1 MATAQ
6 TAQTVA
12 PPSQLGQLQ
21 GLLGL
26 LLGNKTTSTSNPGD
40 ITALQQLLSQ
50 LQGANYGGL
59 LEGIFNQ
66 AGAQIPGMQVALSN
80 AMGARTG
87 NNSAM
92 AAALQQ
98 LMKQT
103 ALEGQK
109 QVVQQ
114 QLQNQQ
120 IQAQAG
126 GAMAQATK
134 GTTQTQGEKGK
145 LGEIAG
151 LVGLLQG
158 ALKLTGSKDMGDLF
172 GKLSGTAAA
181 GPVGTSGSF
190 NPGAASMAVG
200 TAPLMQGNQQIGNA
214 VWAPGNQQVYS
225 EAMPAA
231 NTAMPSFDFNQFNQ
245 DFDANAWERDLAS
258 WQPTANQSEI
268 YNQIQLPTDFQPAP
282 VNFDT
287 LDTSGTDWDNFDQWW
302 L

>member
-6 TAQTVA
+6 TAQSVA
-12 PPSQLGQLQ
+12 PNQLGQLQ
-21 GLLGL
+21 SLLTL
-26 LLGNKTTSTSNPGD
+26 LTGSKTTSTSNPGD
-40 ITALQQLLSQ
+40 VTALQQLLAQ
-50 LQGANYGGL
+50 LQGADYSGL

-80 AMGARTG
+80 SMGARTG

-92 AAALQQ
+92 SAALQQ

-126 GAMAQATK
+126 GAVASATK

-172 GKLSGTAAA
+172 GKLSGTATPA
-181 GPVGTSGSF
+181 GSSGSF
-190 NPGAASMAVG
+190 NPSAQSMAVG
-200 TAPLMQGNQQIGNA
+200 TAPLMQGNQQVGNA

-225 EAMPAA
+225 EAMPTA
-231 NTAMPSFDFNQFNQ
+231 NMAMPSFDAGQS
-245 DFDANAWERDLAS
+245 FDANSWEQDLAN
-258 WQPTANQSEI
+258 WQPAANQSEV
-268 YNQIQLPTDFQPAP
+268 YNQIQLPTDFQAAP

-287 LDTSGTDWDNFDQWW
+287 LDNSGTDWENYDQWW

>member
-50 LQGANYGGL
+50 LQGANYSGL

-92 AAALQQ
+92 SAALQQ

-126 GAMAQATK
+126 GAVAQATK

-172 GKLSGTAAA
+172 GKLSGTAT
-181 GPVGTSGSF
+181 GPAGTSGSF
-190 NPGAASMAVG
+190 NPGAVSMAVG
-200 TAPLMQGNQQIGNA
+200 TAPLMQGNQQVGNA
-214 VWAPGNQQVYS
+214 VWVPGNQQVYS
-225 EAMPAA
+225 EE
-231 NTAMPSFDFNQFNQ
+231 MPSFDLNQFNQ
-245 DFDANAWERDLAS
+245 NFDANAWEQELTN
-258 WQPTANQSEI
+258 WQPAANQADF
-268 YNQIQLPTDFQPAP
+268 YNQIQLPTDFQPAQ

-287 LDTSGTDWDNFDQWW
+287 LDSSGTDWENFDQWW